1 MKKMLMVV
9 LIFVLIPL
17 VSVKVHADSPVTSTP
32 FSDAYMDIEI
42 VIKAKATGVL
52 DSEMA
57 GYLSS
62 KKNPIDKKAAV
73 INALS
78 WRYGGKDNTDRYVA
92 YLEKV
97 YSVSPEKLDINSVRV
112 DEIFCLGYLTLMD
125 DYFHPEKAL
134 PLLEKAGK
142 KMKDSL
148 TVSMILAIARAQ
160 YVTDAD
166 ADWCELWKLTEDVL
180 QNKELKCDL
189 RPRAKKIILD
199 YMTLYKDDCCEY
211 AGEKAL

>member
-1 MKKMLMVV
+1 MTKILTLV

-17 VSVKVHADSPVTSTP
+17 ASIKVHADSPVTSTP
-32 FSDAYMDIEI
+32 FSEAYRDIEI
-42 VIKAKATGVL
+42 VRKASTAGVL
-52 DSEMA
+52 DIEMA

-78 WRYGGKDNTDRYVA
+78 WRYGGKDNAKRYIA
-92 YLEKV
+92 YLEKT
-97 YSVSPEKLDINSVRV
+97 YRASHGNLEMNTLHG

-160 YVTDAD
+160 DVMEVDAD
-166 ADWCELWKLTEDVL
+166 RCEPWRITEKVL
-180 QNKELKCDL
+180 QNKRLKCDL
-189 RPRAKKIILD
+189 RARAKKIIVD
-199 YMTLYKDDCCEY
+199 YMTLYKDDCC
-211 AGEKAL
+211 GHVT